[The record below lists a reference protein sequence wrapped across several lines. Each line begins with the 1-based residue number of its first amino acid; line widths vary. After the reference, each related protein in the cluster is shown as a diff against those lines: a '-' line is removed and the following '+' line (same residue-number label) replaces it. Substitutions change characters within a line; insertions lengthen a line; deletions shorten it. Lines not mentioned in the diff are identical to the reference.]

1 MSLLRA
7 ALVTP
12 LSGSLA
18 RFGRGTA
25 TALRLWANRA
35 AKLPSGWT
43 AVELEIYDAH
53 PDPAGAMKTAAAE
66 GADLLFG
73 PYGSNMARSAIG
85 ATSRLVWNHGAATSR
100 LSWPHF
106 PNVLNVL
113 SPGSSYYEGVLHAV
127 REAAP
132 EVRAVSLLYASTGFA
147 REVAHGAAAT
157 AAALGFEVRSL
168 AFRPG
173 TAEQAASRLPD
184 GEILLVAGGFE
195 DELVAAQALLSRPW
209 RAAAFVGAG
218 EQDVLA
224 SLEARR
230 EGLLGPAQWV
240 PTTAIEPDEG
250 PDGRW
255 FITAFRD
262 VTGADP
268 PYPAAQAFAAGV
280 LASRCLRDSGTL
292 DDVSQLAAGLH
303 LMCRTFYGDFRLDPV
318 RGIQV
323 GHQLLTVQWQ
333 SARRVVVWP
342 RRYAEKRIVYPRAK
356 CPWF

>member
-35 AKLPSGWT
+35 AKLPRPWS

-53 PDPAGAMKTAAAE
+53 PDPAGAMRTAAAE
-66 GADLLFG
+66 GAHLLFG
-73 PYGSNMARSAIG
+73 PYGTNMAVSAIG
-85 ATSRLVWNHGAATSR
+85 ATERVVWNHGAATSR
-100 LSWPHF
+100 LSRPRF
-106 PNVLNVL
+106 ANVLNVL

-127 REAAP
+127 READP
-132 EVRAVSLLYASTGFA
+132 EVRAVSLLHASTGFA
-147 REVAHGAAAT
+147 REVAHGADVT

-173 TAEQAASRLPD
+173 TADRAASRLPD

-195 DELVAAQALLSRPW
+195 DELVAARALLSRPW

-230 EGLLGPAQWV
+230 ERLLGPAQWV
-240 PTTAIEPDEG
+240 PTSAIEPEEG

-255 FITAFRD
+255 FIAAFRD
-262 VTGADP
+262 VTGVDP

-280 LASRCLRDSGTL
+280 LACRCLRNSGAV
-292 DDVSQLAAGLH
+292 DDVSQLAAGLR
-303 LMCRTFYGDFRLDPV
+303 LTCRTFYGDFRLDAV
-318 RGIQV
+318 TGIQV
-323 GHQLLTVQWQ
+323 GHQVLTVQWQ

-342 RRYAEKRIVYPRAK
+342 PRYAEQPIVYPRAK